1 MLPVTTIQGKS
12 PARCPLLAHRRRIL
26 GSRNWAAHWGT
37 AAFGVHSH
45 AKLITKSQAVAV
57 RRLRRAAGSNITAAS
72 PQRGDRDPGR
82 ETCELLLPP
91 PRPADCRTKRFQA
104 DIQVMWRQAE
114 LLRRDRVKRFLVY
127 LGDFEAALAAREP
140 KGVPH
145 GESFGDRH
153 MVRPG
158 KTISQSVGDPTGP
171 IDEQRRNDRPAS
183 RVPQLADDI
192 AQTLRRQLALAFV
205 PLGDGGRGFCRS
217 SAVPA
222 ALHLVC
228 DAIGLEGEA
237 VAVGGRREIT
247 STIRPEAHPRRRR
260 RRPPRRRL

>member
-1 MLPVTTIQGKS
+1 
-12 PARCPLLAHRRRIL
+12 
-26 GSRNWAAHWGT
+26 
-37 AAFGVHSH
+37 
-45 AKLITKSQAVAV
+45 
-57 RRLRRAAGSNITAAS
+57 
-72 PQRGDRDPGR
+72 
-82 ETCELLLPP
+82 
-91 PRPADCRTKRFQA
+91 
-104 DIQVMWRQAE
+104 MWRQAE

-237 VAVGGRREIT
+237 VAVGGRREKRRQYDPRLT
-247 STIRPEAHPRRRR
+247 PVDDDADHHAAAFEGAKSEPDRTRSAVAAYPHASTVQGARPGPVPFFTFDGHIYAHRSHRAVETFADFPGS
-260 RRPPRRRL
+260 